1 MGKRKTKPEK
11 KQPTASIKSQS
22 IETEPEMIMGLA
34 DEDVKRAIL
43 NVFHKLKKVEENK
56 NMLILIFISYKVQLI

>member
-11 KQPTASIKSQS
+11 LQPTASIKSQS

-34 DEDVKRAIL
+34 DKDIKRAIL
-43 NVFHKLKKVEENK
+43 NVFHMLKKVEENK
-56 NMLILIFISYKVQLI
+56 NMFILIFVSYKVQLI